1 MKSRVGLMSFGIMV
15 CPENK
20 GQVKSLADNSIVGGD
35 ILELALDNAKIGGQV
50 VLCGGK
56 PV

>member
-1 MKSRVGLMSFGIMV
+1 MSFGIMV